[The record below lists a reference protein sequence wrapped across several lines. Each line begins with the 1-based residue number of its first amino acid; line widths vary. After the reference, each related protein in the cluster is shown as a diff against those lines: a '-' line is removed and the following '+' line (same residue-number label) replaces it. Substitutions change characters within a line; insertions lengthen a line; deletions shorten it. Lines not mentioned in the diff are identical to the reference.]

1 MRSIPR
7 IKRGFTLAEMTV
19 VAVILAILAAVAMPL
34 TKIAVQREKEITLRR
49 ELRTI
54 RLAIDAYKKMADEK
68 KIEIED
74 DTDGF
79 PKTLEILVKGVKSKD
94 DKAGAAGKKDEK
106 KGERTV
112 KFLRRI
118 PRDPMTADG
127 EWGLLS
133 SQDPPDSNTWDRKNV
148 YDVYSKSRATAIDG
162 TKYRDW

>member
-7 IKRGFTLAEMTV
+7 IERGFTLAEMTV
-19 VAVILAILAAVAMPL
+19 VAVILAILAGVAMPL
-34 TKIAVQREKEITLRR
+34 AKIAVQREKEISLRR

-54 RLAIDAYKKMADEK
+54 RSAIDAYKKMADEK

-74 DTDGF
+74 GTDGF
-79 PKTLEILVKGVKSKD
+79 PKTLEILVKGVKAKD
-94 DKAGAAGKKDEK
+94 DKSGGAAKSGD
-106 KGERTV
+106 RIV

-118 PRDPMTADG
+118 PKDPLTAAG
-127 EWGLLS
+127 EWALLS
-133 SQDPPDSNTWDRKNV
+133 SQDAPDSSTWDRKNV

>member
-7 IKRGFTLAEMTV
+7 IERGFTLAEMTV
-19 VAVILAILAAVAMPL
+19 VAVILAILAGVAMPL
-34 TKIAVQREKEITLRR
+34 AKIAVQREKEIALHR

-54 RLAIDAYKKMADEK
+54 RLAIDAYKKMGDEK

-74 DTDGF
+74 GTDGF
-79 PKTLEILVKGVKSKD
+79 PKTLEVLVKGVKSKD
-94 DKAGAAGKKDEK
+94 DKAGAAGKNGEK
-106 KGERTV
+106 SGERIV

-118 PRDPMTADG
+118 PKDPMTAAG

-133 SQDPPDSNTWDRKNV
+133 SQDAPDSSTWDRKNV
-148 YDVYSKSRATAIDG
+148 YDVYSKSRATGIDG